1 MSIRA
6 ILYDL
11 DGVLVDACE
20 WHYEALNRALL
31 DVAGTKIERGEHE
44 TIYNGLPT
52 KRKLQSLVDIGRIK
66 ASDVEKVSS
75 LKQVYTT
82 DTINQLAQPDPVK
95 IELHE
100 FVTQHVGIP
109 IVCVTNSIRATAKL
123 MLERT
128 GQLRYMNFLVSNE
141 DVRQPKPRAEGYIA
155 SMVRL
160 SSLPHQTLIIE
171 DSDTGIHAAMDSC
184 ANVVR
189 VEDATQVT
197 KESVAR
203 YLKEFSR

>member
-6 ILYDL
+6 VLYDL

-20 WHYEALNRALL
+20 WHYEALNRALW
-31 DVAGTKIERGEHE
+31 DVAGVKIEREEHE

-52 KRKLQSLVDIGRIK
+52 KRKLQSLVDIGRIQ
-66 ASDVEKVSS
+66 ASDVDKISS
-75 LKQVYTT
+75 LKQTYTT
-82 DTINQLAQPDPVK
+82 DTINQLARPDPVK

-100 FVTQHVGIP
+100 FVTQYVGIP
-109 IVCVTNSIRATAKL
+109 IVCVTNSIRSTAKL

-128 GQLRYMNFLVSNE
+128 GQLRYMNFVVSNE
-141 DVRQPKPRAEGYIA
+141 DVRYPKPRAEGYIT

-160 SSLPHQTLIIE
+160 SVLPHQALIIE
-171 DSDTGIHAAMDSC
+171 DSDTGIHAAIESC
-184 ANVVR
+184 ANLVR
-189 VEDATQVT
+189 VQNATQVT
-197 KESVAR
+197 KESIAR